1 MKNSLRIAA
10 SYAIV
15 VVIALMMALNYQL
28 FVFPNSFAPA
38 GLNGALTMIQH
49 VFHFKLSHTSIIL
62 NIPLAIVSFFINS
75 RPRALRTLTYS
86 LSFSL
91 FLSLL
96 DMVDLTP
103 FVYSTTT
110 STLLGPLVAGLITG
124 FGGYVMHKVNACYG
138 GTEFVAGFIHR
149 YNPGFNFFN
158 IIFVLNITVAI
169 ASYFVY
175 GYKIEPVLLC
185 IIYSYA
191 SSTVR
196 DVLNRRHESAVRC
209 EVITEYPD
217 EINHSIIHEL
227 HHTSTVL
234 SGKGAYAGGDK
245 SVLICV
251 INSTQVAELTRIVS
265 QYPGSFVVVSNA
277 VRVLGNFKRL
287 DKRGKLPIKLYDGG
301 VPNKK

>member
-1 MKNSLRIAA
+1 MKNTLRIIA

-15 VVIALMMALNYQL
+15 VMVALMMALNYQL
-28 FVFPNSFAPA
+28 FVFPNKFAPA

-86 LSFSL
+86 LCFSL
-91 FLSLL
+91 FLMLL
-96 DMVDLTP
+96 DKVDLTP

-124 FGGYVMHKVNACYG
+124 FGGYVMHKINACYG

-196 DVLNRRHESAVRC
+196 DVMNRRHESAVHC
-209 EVITEYPD
+209 EIITEYPD
-217 EINHSIIHEL
+217 EINEKIIHEL

-234 SGKGAYAGGDK
+234 TGKGAYAGEEK

-251 INSTQVAELTRIVS
+251 INSTQVGELAKIVS
-265 QYPGSFVVVSNA
+265 QFPGSFVVVGNA
-277 VRVLGNFKRL
+277 VRILGNFKRL
-287 DKRGKLPIKLYDGG
+287 DKRGKLPVKLYDGG
-301 VPNKK
+301 ETVKK